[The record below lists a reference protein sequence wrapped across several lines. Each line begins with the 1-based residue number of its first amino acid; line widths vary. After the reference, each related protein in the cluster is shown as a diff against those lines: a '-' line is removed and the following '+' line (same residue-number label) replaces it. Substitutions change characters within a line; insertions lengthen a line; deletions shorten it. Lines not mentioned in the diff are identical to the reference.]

1 MMLIKIF
8 ELDKV
13 DPRVY
18 MIIVLVITTLIV
30 RVIADAWIKDINK
43 LMTPAAQL
51 IGNIVGMEIVAK
63 FIYGMKFNIIEECDS
78 IWVCSALIQIVLGLL
93 MCYIVDKIEKLL
105 R

>member
-18 MIIVLVITTLIV
+18 MIIVLVITTLIA
-30 RVIADAWIKDINK
+30 RVIADACIENINK

-51 IGNIVGMEIVAK
+51 IGNIVGMEIVAE
-63 FIYGMKFNIIEECDS
+63 FIYGMKFNIIEEWGS
-78 IWVCSALIQIVLGLL
+78 IWIYSALIQIGLGLL
-93 MCYIVDKIEKLL
+93 MCYIVDKIEKRL

>member
-18 MIIVLVITTLIV
+18 MIIVLVITTLIA
-30 RVIADAWIKDINK
+30 RVIADAQIENINK

-51 IGNIVGMEIVAK
+51 IGNIVGMEIVAE
-63 FIYGMKFNIIEECDS
+63 FVYGMKFNIVEEWNS
-78 IWVCSALIQIVLGLL
+78 IWIYSALIQIGLGLL
-93 MCYIVDKIEKLL
+93 MCYIVDKIEKRL